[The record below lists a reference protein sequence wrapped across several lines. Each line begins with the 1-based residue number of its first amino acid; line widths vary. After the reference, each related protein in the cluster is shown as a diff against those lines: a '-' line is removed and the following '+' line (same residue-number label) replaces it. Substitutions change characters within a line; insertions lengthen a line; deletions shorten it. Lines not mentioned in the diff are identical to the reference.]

1 MKELLPVEVSTIV
14 LDSADHKSLSDFY
27 LRMLGWE
34 KNYEDEDWIDI
45 KSPSGGVMLGFQNNP
60 DYVPP
65 VWPEE
70 PKAQQQMLHI
80 DFKTGSAEQMRIAV
94 EHAVSCGAARA
105 KTQFSDKWTVMT
117 DPAGHPF
124 CFVVG

>member
-1 MKELLPVEVSTIV
+1 MKELLPIEVSTIV

-34 KNYEDEDWIDI
+34 ENYEEEDWIDI

-70 PKAQQQMLHI
+70 PNAQQQMLHI
-80 DFKTGSAEQMRIAV
+80 DFKAESAEQMRSAV
-94 EHAVSCGAARA
+94 EHAVSCGAAKA
-105 KTQFSDKWTVMT
+105 KAQFSDKWTVMV

-124 CFVVG
+124 CFVVW